1 MTKLYTKL
9 KNLVRLKS
17 TSGHKERS
25 VSDTKKSESR
35 AEQTMLLCFISQQAA
50 KCQLAGY
57 TGTAQNYK
65 RVGNSFR
72 TYLRGKD
79 ITLDQLTEQ
88 VVSDYEMWLIRRGLV
103 RNSTSCYLRAL
114 RALYHK
120 AVRMRLTA
128 DAHPFK
134 TVYTGVDRTRKR
146 AVDESVILRLYQ
158 LELPSTLSL
167 ARDLFVF
174 SYFARGMAFV
184 DVIFLRKS
192 QISNGVLHYTRR
204 KTGKSLT
211 LHIEPCMERLIG
223 KYRQKTVGSPY
234 VFPIITTEEPIEAYR
249 QYLTALNYQ
258 NRNLKRLADCLHEP
272 FPLTTYTARHSWA
285 TNAHRRSIPMPVISE
300 GMGHNTERTTRIYL
314 ADMDNR
320 IIDRANS
327 RLLDK
332 FNKVVSQG

>member
-9 KNLVRLKS
+9 KNLVRMKS
-17 TSGHKERS
+17 TSGYKEKP
-25 VSDTKKSESR
+25 VPDTKKPKSR
-35 AEQTMLLCFISQQAA
+35 AAKTMLLCFISQQAA
-50 KCQLAGY
+50 KCKLSGC

-72 TYLRGKD
+72 TYLQGKD
-79 ITLDQLTEQ
+79 IALDQLTEQ
-88 VVSDYEMWLIRRGLV
+88 VVSDYEAWLIRRGLV
-103 RNSTSCYLRAL
+103 RNSTSCYLRTL

-120 AVRMRLTA
+120 AVRMQLTI
-128 DAHPFK
+128 DTQPFK

-146 AVDESVILRLYQ
+146 AVDESAILRLYQ
-158 LELPSTLSL
+158 LELPSTLAL

-184 DVIFLRKS
+184 DVVFLRKS
-192 QISNGVLHYTRR
+192 QLSNGVLHYIRR
-204 KTGKSLT
+204 KTGKQLT
-211 LHIEPCMERLIG
+211 LRIEPCMERLIK
-223 KYRQKTVGSPY
+223 KYGQKTVGSPY
-234 VFPIITTEEPIEAYR
+234 VFPVITSEEPIEAYR

-272 FPLTTYTARHSWA
+272 LVLTTYTARHSWA

-314 ADMDNR
+314 ADMDHTV
-320 IIDRANS
+320 IDRANS

-332 FNKVVSQG
+332 FNKAASQG